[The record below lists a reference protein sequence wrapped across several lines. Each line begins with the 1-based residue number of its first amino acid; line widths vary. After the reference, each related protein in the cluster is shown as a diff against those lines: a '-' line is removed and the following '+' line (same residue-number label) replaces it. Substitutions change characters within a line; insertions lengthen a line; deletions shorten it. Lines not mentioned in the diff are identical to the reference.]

1 MNVLPR
7 DKQVQVVRALIEGCS
22 IRATSRMTGVA
33 KNTIIS
39 LLVRLGVA
47 CAEYH
52 DKTIRNIYAE
62 HVQADEIWCFCYA
75 KRNNVPP
82 ALRGQF
88 GYGDVWTFT
97 GIDAESKLM
106 ISWYVGQKDA
116 ESARGFMLDLA
127 SRLDSRVQLTTD
139 AFQSYLKAVAS
150 AFGGKIDYAM
160 LTKLYGKRAEYELL
174 PPERRYSPSICIAT
188 RPFIITGQP
197 DDAHISTSYVERQNL
212 TMRMSMRRF
221 TRLTNG
227 FSKKVENLIATLALY
242 FVYYNFARVHQT
254 TDQTP
259 AVAAKLAD
267 HRWTVAEIVA
277 LLDVPNSN

>member
-1 MNVLPR
+1 MNALPR
-7 DKQVQVVRALIEGCS
+7 DKQVQVVRALIERCS

-33 KNTIIS
+33 KNTIIN
-39 LLVRLGVA
+39 LLVRLGA
-47 CAEYH
+47 TCAEYH
-52 DKTIRNIYAE
+52 DKTIRNIYAQ

-75 KRNNVPP
+75 KKDNVPP
-82 ALRGQF
+82 ALRGKF

-97 GIDAESKLM
+97 GIDAETKLM
-106 ISWYVGQKDA
+106 VSWYVGEKDTQ
-116 ESARGFMLDLA
+116 SAQGFMLDLA

-139 AFQSYLKAVAS
+139 SFQKYLKAVGS

-160 LTKLYGKRAEYELL
+160 LTKLYGKRAEYELP
-174 PPERRYSPSICIAT
+174 PPERRYSPSVCIAT

-197 DDAHISTSYVERQNL
+197 DPDHVSTSHVERQNL
-212 TMRMSMRRF
+212 TMRMCMRRF

-242 FVYYNFARVHQT
+242 FLYYNFARVHQT
-254 TDQTP
+254 TGQTP
-259 AVAAKLAD
+259 AVAAGLAD
-267 HRWTVAEIVA
+267 HAWMVAEIVA